1 MKYATRI
8 LVYIIVV
15 SKSQEFLLKVRR
27 LFIFF
32 RRRWRHLHVDASSF
46 FWRRRKVFDFDHKS
60 SFATPSCLLGTLSFT
75 FLNITHPS
83 DHSHLC
89 SL

>member
-8 LVYIIVV
+8 LVCIIAV

-32 RRRWRHLHVDASSF
+32 FRRRHCRLNIDAS
-46 FWRRRKVFDFDHKS
+46 
-60 SFATPSCLLGTLSFT
+60 
-75 FLNITHPS
+75 
-83 DHSHLC
+83 
-89 SL
+89 